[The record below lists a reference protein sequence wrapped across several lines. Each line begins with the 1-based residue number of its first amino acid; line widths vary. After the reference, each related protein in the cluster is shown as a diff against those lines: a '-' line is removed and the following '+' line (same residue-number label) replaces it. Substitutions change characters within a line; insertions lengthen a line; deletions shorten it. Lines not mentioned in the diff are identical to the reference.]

1 MSSLWVLAHG
11 MGGRLDLPVSKWQVA
26 SAAAVALVL
35 SFTALGLLWH
45 RPRLRAAAT
54 GRSLPAGLGHPLDV
68 LGLVGRLLTL
78 VVFVVVVSAGFLGQ
92 DNTVAN
98 IGPVTVFVVFWVG
111 MSVASVLFGRVWEAV
126 SPWETLGRLVER
138 VRPAVD
144 REIPGWLASGWAAL
158 IPISVFHWFELAYH
172 DGASPRVLG
181 WWALIYTLGLLA
193 AAWRWG
199 WPAARRAE
207 GFGVLFGALAELSP
221 LRRGRGEGPRR
232 DGENRLWLRWPFIGV
247 AASETTAATL
257 AVVLAALGGTAFD
270 GVSRTRFWSDVTV
283 GRGGWELTL
292 FNTIGLV
299 WVVVLIGA
307 AYHLA
312 GRLGGRITGE
322 RRFADR
328 FGVSL
333 VSILVGYDLAHYFSL
348 LLLEGQAFTVLASD
362 PYGEGWNLFGTA
374 ENAINWTLVA
384 PGVIGW
390 VQIVS
395 IVVGHLVGVLVAH
408 DRAVEAFEP
417 AVALR
422 SQYPLLAVMVLY
434 TMFGLVLMIG

>member
-1 MSSLWVLAHG
+1 M
-11 MGGRLDLPVSKWQVA
+11 
-26 SAAAVALVL
+26 
-35 SFTALGLLWH
+35 
-45 RPRLRAAAT
+45 
-54 GRSLPAGLGHPLDV
+54 
-68 LGLVGRLLTL
+68 
-78 VVFVVVVSAGFLGQ
+78 
-92 DNTVAN
+92 
-98 IGPVTVFVVFWVG
+98 
-111 MSVASVLFGRVWEAV
+111 
-126 SPWETLGRLVER
+126 
-138 VRPAVD
+138 
-144 REIPGWLASGWAAL
+144 
-158 IPISVFHWFELAYH
+158 
-172 DGASPRVLG
+172 
-181 WWALIYTLGLLA
+181 
-193 AAWRWG
+193 
-199 WPAARRAE
+199 
-207 GFGVLFGALAELSP
+207 
-221 LRRGRGEGPRR
+221 
-232 DGENRLWLRWPFIGV
+232 
-247 AASETTAATL
+247 
-257 AVVLAALGGTAFD
+257 
-270 GVSRTRFWSDVTV
+270 
-283 GRGGWELTL
+283 TL

-322 RRFADR
+322 SRFADR

-408 DRAVEAFEP
+408 VRAVEAFEP

>member
-1 MSSLWVLAHG
+1 
-11 MGGRLDLPVSKWQVA
+11 
-26 SAAAVALVL
+26 
-35 SFTALGLLWH
+35 
-45 RPRLRAAAT
+45 
-54 GRSLPAGLGHPLDV
+54 
-68 LGLVGRLLTL
+68 
-78 VVFVVVVSAGFLGQ
+78 
-92 DNTVAN
+92 
-98 IGPVTVFVVFWVG
+98 
-111 MSVASVLFGRVWEAV
+111 
-126 SPWETLGRLVER
+126 
-138 VRPAVD
+138 
-144 REIPGWLASGWAAL
+144 
-158 IPISVFHWFELAYH
+158 
-172 DGASPRVLG
+172 
-181 WWALIYTLGLLA
+181 
-193 AAWRWG
+193 
-199 WPAARRAE
+199 
-207 GFGVLFGALAELSP
+207 
-221 LRRGRGEGPRR
+221 
-232 DGENRLWLRWPFIGV
+232 V
-247 AASETTAATL
+247 AASDTTPATL

-362 PYGEGWNLFGTA
+362 PYGKGWNLFGTA
-374 ENAINWTLVA
+374 ENAINWTLVS